1 MSKFKLTQTATE
13 VQGIL
18 NNSLQKPTGLTKT
31 KLVGVGV
38 NGQENIEIGDN
49 LTLANGKL
57 SSATGSLPSTIKFDA
72 EGNREAKKN
81 LKIDGKLQF
90 SSLVNDYNKEGN
102 AYLNDRNFYLP
113 AGFKGEYGLY
123 SCTSLS
129 TISGNG
135 WVDFKYIYLDSQG
148 ASNLREVRMA
158 RVMPL
163 HYGKITG
170 TNTLIYSTFY
180 FDSGSLG
187 SSSDLTTFMRNKYNQ
202 IQANGHIGDNV
213 VIGLSYEQG
222 KVMALTQAGTSI
234 DLPNGWTYSENQ
246 YGRV

>member
-1 MSKFKLTQTATE
+1 MRRMLDPKEA
-13 VQGIL
+13 G
-18 NNSLQKPTGLTKT
+18 
-31 KLVGVGV
+31 
-38 NGQENIEIGDN
+38 
-49 LTLANGKL
+49 
-57 SSATGSLPSTIKFDA
+57 GSLPSTVKFDEEGNRTVGKDLGVDGKLKLKSLVSA
-72 EGNREAKKN
+72 SNPDGDITKELGGGGLPSTIEFDKEGNREVKKN

-90 SSLVNDYNKEGN
+90 SSLVNKYNKEGN

-148 ASNLREVRMA
+148 TSNLREVRMA

-163 HYGKITG
+163 HYGTITG

-180 FDSGSLG
+180 FDSGSLN